1 MGTLKK
7 RLDVELV
14 DRGFFP
20 SREKAQAAIMAGNVL
35 VEGQKVTKPG
45 TMISANARLE
55 VVGSSCPYVS
65 RGGLKLQHA
74 LEVFTVDP
82 RDKVALD
89 AGASTGGFTDCLLKH
104 GAKRV
109 HAVDVGYGQL
119 DWSLRQ
125 DPRVV
130 AHERVNV
137 RYLTPD
143 ILGELVDLAT
153 LDLSFI
159 SLNKVWSAVA
169 RCLKPEGQVLAL
181 VKPQFEAGPE
191 KVGKRGVV
199 RDPEVHRQVL
209 REVAQGARRQGFGVH
224 GLTFSPLLGPE
235 GNREFFL
242 WGVLGVPGLAE
253 EELEAQIFSVVDQA
267 HTQLR

>member
-1 MGTLKK
+1 MGIAKK
-7 RLDVELV
+7 RLDLMLVE
-14 DRGFFP
+14 RGLFP
-20 SREKAQAAIMAGNVL
+20 SREKARAAIMAGEVL
-35 VEGQKVTKPG
+35 VEGKKVTKPG
-45 TMISANARLE
+45 TMVPINAQLK
-55 VVGSSCPYVS
+55 VAGSPCPYVS

-74 LEVFTVDP
+74 LEVFPVNP
-82 RDKVALD
+82 RGKVALD

-104 GAKRV
+104 GAVRV

-130 AHERVNV
+130 VHERVNV

-159 SLNKVWSAVA
+159 SLNKVWGAVA
-169 RCLKPEGQVLAL
+169 RCLKPQGQVLAL

-209 REVAQGARRQGFGVH
+209 QEVVQGARAQGFGVH

-242 WGVLGVPGLAE
+242 WGIWGAPGLGD
-253 EELEAQIFSVVDQA
+253 EELKTLIPLVVDEA
-267 HTQLR
+267 HARVH

>member
-1 MGTLKK
+1 MVSKK
-7 RLDVELV
+7 RLDLVLV
-14 DRGFFP
+14 DKGLFP
-20 SREKAQAAIMAGNVL
+20 SRERARAAIMAGEVL

-45 TMISANARLE
+45 ARIPVDAQLKI
-55 VVGSSCPYVS
+55 VASPCPYVS

-74 LEVFTVDP
+74 LEVFPVDP
-82 RDKVALD
+82 KGKVALD

-104 GAKRV
+104 GAIRV

-119 DWSLRQ
+119 DWGLRQ

-130 AHERVNV
+130 VHERVNL

-143 ILGELVDLAT
+143 ILGEQVDLAT

-169 RCLKPEGQVLAL
+169 RCLKPAGQVLAL

-209 REVAQGARRQGFGVH
+209 REVACGARSQGFGVQ

-242 WGVLGVPGLAE
+242 WLILGVPGLGE
-253 EELEAQIFSVVDQA
+253 EELKALISLVVDKA
-267 HTQLR
+267 HAQVR